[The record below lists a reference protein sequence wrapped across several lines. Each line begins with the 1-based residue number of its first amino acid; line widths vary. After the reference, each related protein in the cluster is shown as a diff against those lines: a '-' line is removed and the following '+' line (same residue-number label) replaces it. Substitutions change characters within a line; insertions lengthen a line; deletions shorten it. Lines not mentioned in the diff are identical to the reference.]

1 VPIGVSEVLYYK
13 LQRVLETWG
22 SWSGAGGVLY
32 LHLVSSSKLLLCSV
46 LCTSCGLRMWKYME

>member
-32 LHLVSSSKLLLCSV
+32 LHLVSSSKLLLCSI
-46 LCTSCGLRMWKYME
+46 LCTSCGLRM